1 MSENNNSKKK
11 GFFLFRWLKR
21 AFFPNKEME
30 DMYKEEQLES
40 PFRMV
45 IKNFVYTIP
54 SVNYFITPPNYSSK
68 FIYNR

>member
-30 DMYKEEQLES
+30 DIYKEEQLES

-45 IKNFVYTIP
+45 IKNFFSKPLAVI
-54 SVNYFITPPNYSSK
+54 SLVIVIVIT
-68 FIYNR
+68 FF